1 MDAVRLGVLF
11 VSSQRNLPERY
22 FSKPSLFLDMNL
34 LLLLAPVAVLCTIY
48 GVIRRGRFLF
58 LFGYFLYGIVV
69 VSNELLLFSETENPM
84 RVANVLIWG
93 TQIILAFPNPLRY
106 DGSKAFKTFSYKTFL
121 VFTLI
126 NCYGIYISASI
137 PNLEPIIQRIAQ
149 VYHGVLA
156 FLPLVAIVL
165 ISKNKI
171 PTSNH
176 Q

>member
-1 MDAVRLGVLF
+1 
-11 VSSQRNLPERY
+11 
-22 FSKPSLFLDMNL
+22 MNL
-34 LLLLAPVAVLCTIY
+34 LLLLAPVAVLCAIY

-69 VSNELLLFSETENPM
+69 VSNELFLFTETEDPM
-84 RVANVLIWG
+84 RVANVLLWG
-93 TQIILAFPNPLRY
+93 TQIILAFPNRLRY
-106 DGSKAFKTFSYKTFL
+106 DGSKAFKTFGYKTFL

-137 PNLEPIIQRIAQ
+137 PNVEPIIQRIAQ

-156 FLPLVAIVL
+156 FLPLVAMVL
-165 ISKNKI
+165 IYQNKI

>member
-11 VSSQRNLPERY
+11 VSSQRILPERY
-22 FSKPSLFLDMNL
+22 FSKPSPFLDMNL

-69 VSNELLLFSETENPM
+69 VSHELFLFTEKEDPM
-84 RVANVLIWG
+84 RVANVLLWG
-93 TQIILAFPNPLRY
+93 TQIILAFPNRLRY

-126 NCYGIYISASI
+126 NCYGVCITASI
-137 PNLEPIIQRIAQ
+137 ANVEPIIQRIAQ

>member
-1 MDAVRLGVLF
+1 
-11 VSSQRNLPERY
+11 
-22 FSKPSLFLDMNL
+22 MNPL
-34 LLLLAPVAVLCTIY
+34 LLFAPVAVLCVIY

-69 VSNELLLFSETENPM
+69 VSNELFLFSETEDPIH
-84 RVANVLIWG
+84 LITALLWG
-93 TQIILAFPNPLRY
+93 IQCILAFPNRLRY
-106 DGSKAFKTFSYKTFL
+106 DGSKAFKTFGYKTFL

-137 PNLEPIIQRIAQ
+137 PNVEPMIQRSAQ

-156 FLPLVAIVL
+156 LLPLVAMVL
-165 ISKNKI
+165 IYQNKI
-171 PTSNH
+171 PKSPI